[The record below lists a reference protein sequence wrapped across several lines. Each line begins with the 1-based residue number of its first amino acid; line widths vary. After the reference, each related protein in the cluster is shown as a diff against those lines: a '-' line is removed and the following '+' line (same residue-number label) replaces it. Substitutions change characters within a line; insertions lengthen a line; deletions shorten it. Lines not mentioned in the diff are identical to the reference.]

1 MDGQVIFDII
11 VMDIV
16 EIKMQ
21 DELVVKKGVVDEEFS
36 DMLVQEIDGKVVV
49 SEIDVDLNV
58 VIVDL
63 SNEDSLVQDIE
74 KIDRDVVF
82 VIDCVYSDSKGI
94 DVDVVERQEFKKE
107 NFVIDN

>member
-63 SNEDSLVQDIE
+63 SNEDSLV
-74 KIDRDVVF
+74 
-82 VIDCVYSDSKGI
+82 
-94 DVDVVERQEFKKE
+94 
-107 NFVIDN
+107 

>member
-16 EIKMQ
+16 EIKTQ
-21 DELVVKKGVVDEEFS
+21 DELVVNKGVVDEEFS

-63 SNEDSLVQDIE
+63 SNEDSLV
-74 KIDRDVVF
+74 
-82 VIDCVYSDSKGI
+82 
-94 DVDVVERQEFKKE
+94 
-107 NFVIDN
+107 